1 MIRERSGL
9 KMLQLTDGRLMLA
22 FNTEH
27 TGQTLILESW
37 QANALLD
44 FLLVLKEKE
53 NETINLGELR

>member
-1 MIRERSGL
+1 MNRDRSGL

-27 TGQTLILESW
+27 TGQTIILEAW
-37 QANALLD
+37 QSDALLD

-53 NETINLGELR
+53 NEQMDVKELR